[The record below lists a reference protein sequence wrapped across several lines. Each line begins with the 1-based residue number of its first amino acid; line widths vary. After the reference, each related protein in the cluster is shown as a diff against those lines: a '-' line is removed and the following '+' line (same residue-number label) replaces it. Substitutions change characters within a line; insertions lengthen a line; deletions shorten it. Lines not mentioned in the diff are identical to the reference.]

1 MRFNYLKGRILTRDY
16 FEAINLQIGE
26 LGVGPVAENPQIQMI
41 DAVHFDEIKEMM
53 PRISSYDNEHV
64 LQFLA
69 LYCNS

>member
-41 DAVHFDEIKEMM
+41 DDVHFDEI
-53 PRISSYDNEHV
+53 R
-64 LQFLA
+64 
-69 LYCNS
+69 